1 MANKSKREEKE
12 KLLNRDLSKTNRHD
26 RAYLTEEER
35 RLKIKQILFLAT
47 GVYLK

>member
-1 MANKSKREEKE
+1 MSTKREEKE
-12 KLLNRDLSKTNRHD
+12 KLLNRDLSKVNRHD

-35 RLKIKQILFLAT
+35 RLKIKQIILLAT